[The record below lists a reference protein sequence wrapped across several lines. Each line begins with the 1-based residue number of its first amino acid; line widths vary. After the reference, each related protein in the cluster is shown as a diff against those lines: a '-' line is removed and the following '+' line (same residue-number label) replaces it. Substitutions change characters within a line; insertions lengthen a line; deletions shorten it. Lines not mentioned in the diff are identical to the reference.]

1 MLAALSRLARMVRT
15 VRFTA
20 KLSAAQHRRL
30 DDVLGMNQ
38 QLYNA
43 GLEQWRDGYKRW
55 KANPDPRRAKP
66 KNSLYDNFKQLTQ
79 LRAADPAWA
88 ALDVKVARGTLK
100 RLQRTV
106 DAWFDSDAVAKAA
119 GNPRLR
125 RGYPRFKARRR
136 WRSIAVPDAHNGMLL
151 R

>member
-1 MLAALSRLARMVRT
+1 MVRT

-43 GLEQWRDGYKRW
+43 GLEQWRDSYLMWRQRPSRPRLGFSAFDLYKR
-55 KANPDPRRAKP
+55 
-66 KNSLYDNFKQLTQ
+66 LTE
-79 LRAADPAWA
+79 LRAGDPAWA
-88 ALDVKVARGTLK
+88 ALDVKVARGTLR
-100 RLQRTV
+100 RLAKTI
-106 DAWFDSDAVAKAA
+106 DAWFESDAAARSA
-119 GNPRLR
+119 GNPKLR

-136 WRSIAVPDAHNGMLL
+136 WRSIAVPDAHNGM
-151 R
+151 RAE